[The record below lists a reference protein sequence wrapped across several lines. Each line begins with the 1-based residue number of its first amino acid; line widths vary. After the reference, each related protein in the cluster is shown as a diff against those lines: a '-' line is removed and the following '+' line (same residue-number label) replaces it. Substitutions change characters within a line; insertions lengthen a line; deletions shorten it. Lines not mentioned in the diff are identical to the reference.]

1 MLVLIGVW
9 VLCVRCF
16 EFSCWLGG
24 GLLFRVGCLLV
35 LCFAVCCGMPLVA
48 FGFVGFNG
56 GLGWLGLILVF
67 GFWALTLFTG
77 WFSLRYGVVCLVLV
91 YVLFEFAGVAISGF
105 RFGVKRRWV
114 WVCLLALSGGFA
126 LCLSGWF

>member
-1 MLVLIGVW
+1 MCGYSVFAVLNLVVGLVVICCLESV
-9 VLCVRCF
+9 V
-16 EFSCWLGG
+16 CW
-24 GLLFRVGCLLV
+24 
-35 LCFAVCCGMPLVA
+35 CFALQFVAACRWWA

-77 WFSLRYGVVCLVLV
+77 WFSLRYDVVCLVLV
-91 YVLFEFAGVAISGF
+91 YVLFEFASVAISGF

-114 WVCLLALSGGFA
+114 WVCLLALSGGFG